1 MVARSHTAKEFP
13 QMETMIHATAEAVL
27 RFFGI
32 ALDDDVPQVLHA
44 LLHIV
49 LIVGPA
55 LLSALAVYYLARLTK
70 KIRSNSARR
79 AEPFIEFES
88 MESSLFAHAFART
101 QLRQIYPV
109 ILSLAMM
116 PILYLTLELPKQI
129 VNNVLGTSHQQDISW
144 LYWTFSRS
152 ELLSVLSLLFLA
164 AISLN
169 GLIKYQL
176 NTAKG
181 RVAERFLRHLRLR
194 IYRGWR
200 LQKTSSRKPEVHQ
213 VMGPE
218 IEPLGG
224 FASDFLA
231 LPITQGG
238 TFVTIFA
245 FMFAQDP
252 ILGAAAIAILPVQL
266 AILPKLQRL
275 INRLS
280 RLRIMHMRR
289 LSHRLT
295 SQMEPDGD
303 LPDDLSEIIATL
315 RKLEEM
321 RLRIHRVKFL
331 AKVLT
336 NFLTSLTPFFFYL
349 LGGLLVLEDRITL
362 GALIAVLAAH
372 KDFSAPLKELFRFY
386 QQLHDTE
393 VRYRE
398 VLRFL
403 HSAYHE

>member
-1 MVARSHTAKEFP
+1 MARSHTAKEFP
-13 QMETMIHATAEAVL
+13 KMETMIHATAEAVL

-70 KIRSNSARR
+70 KFRSNSARR
-79 AEPFIEFES
+79 AEPFIEVEGV
-88 MESSLFAHAFART
+88 ERSLLAHVFART
-101 QLRQIYPV
+101 QPRQIYLV
-109 ILSLAMM
+109 ILSLAVM
-116 PILYLTLELPKQI
+116 PVFYLTLELPKQI
-129 VNNVLGTSHQQDISW
+129 VNNVLGTSHQQDVSW
-144 LYWTFSRS
+144 LYWSFSQS

-194 IYRGWR
+194 IYREWR
-200 LQKTSSRKPEVHQ
+200 LRKTSARKPEVHQ

-224 FASDFLA
+224 FASDFLT

-238 TFVTIFA
+238 TFVTILV

-266 AILPKLQRL
+266 TILPKLQKL

-289 LSHRLT
+289 LSHKLT
-295 SQMEPDGD
+295 SQMEPKGD

-315 RKLEEM
+315 RKLEET
-321 RLRIHRVKFL
+321 RLRIHRAKFL
-331 AKVLT
+331 AKALT

-349 LGGLLVLEDRITL
+349 LGGFLVLQDRITL

-386 QQLHDTE
+386 QQLQDTK

-403 HSAYHE
+403 HSACHE

>member
-1 MVARSHTAKEFP
+1 MARNHIPKKLPKMDS
-13 QMETMIHATAEAVL
+13 MIHAAAEAVV

-32 ALDDDVPQVLHA
+32 TLNNDVPQVLHA
-44 LLHIV
+44 LLHMV

-55 LLSALAVYYLARLTK
+55 LLLALAVYYLVRLTRK
-70 KIRSNSARR
+70 FRSNGPRR
-79 AEPFIEFES
+79 AEPVIDVHG
-88 MESSLFAHAFART
+88 MERSLLAHAFART
-101 QLRQIYPV
+101 QRKQIYLV
-109 ILSLAMM
+109 FLSLAMM
-116 PILYLTLELPKQI
+116 PILYMTLELPKQI
-129 VNNVLGTSHQQDISW
+129 VNNVLGTSHQEDIHW
-144 LYWTFSRS
+144 LLWTFSQS

-200 LQKTSSRKPEVHQ
+200 FQKSSARKPEVHQ

-224 FASDFLA
+224 FASEFLA

-238 TFVTIFA
+238 TFLTILA

-266 AILPKLQRL
+266 TILPKLQRL
-275 INRLS
+275 VNRLS

-295 SQMEPDGD
+295 SQMEPAGD
-303 LPDDLSEIIATL
+303 LPNDLPAIMVTL
-315 RKLEEM
+315 RKLEQT

-349 LGGLLVLEDRITL
+349 LGGFLVLQDRITL

-386 QQLHDTE
+386 QQLEDTK

-403 HSAYHE
+403 YSARDD